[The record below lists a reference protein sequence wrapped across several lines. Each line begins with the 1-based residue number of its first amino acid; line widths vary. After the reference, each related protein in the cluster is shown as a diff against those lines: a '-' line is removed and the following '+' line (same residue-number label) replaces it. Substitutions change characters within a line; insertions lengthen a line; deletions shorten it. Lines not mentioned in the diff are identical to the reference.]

1 MMVFGSKFSD
11 VPLSLSRQTCGLVAA
26 VSVAGAVLAGAEE
39 MELSEC
45 PPEVQ
50 STIREHVKAR
60 KVDEIHRIAI
70 EGHTLYLVEYDVKGF
85 KDGKLHVTGAG
96 IFRKS
101 VEEIR
106 PGELPDA
113 VRTALEPYLKGRA
126 HIDDAERVVSD
137 GRTRYYVEIERPR
150 LPDRRLVFESDG
162 TISSSK

>member
-1 MMVFGSKFSD
+1 MSSNSPWHG
-11 VPLSLSRQTCGLVAA
+11 PLLSRSLRGLIAVVSLAA
-26 VSVAGAVLAGAEE
+26 SVLAAAEE
-39 MELSEC
+39 IKLSEC

-50 STIREHVKAR
+50 ATIREHVKAR
-60 KVDEIHRIAI
+60 KIDEIHRIEI

-96 IFRKS
+96 VLRKC

-113 VRTALEPYLKGRA
+113 VRVALEPYLEGRA
-126 HIDDAERVVSD
+126 HIDDAERIVSE

-162 TISSSK
+162 TIYSSK